1 MIKMYAKI
9 VEGKLVVAGKK
20 IQIEN
25 GWITNP
31 TETDLKNNG
40 YKEVS
45 TTEKQSYDN
54 ESEKLVEKYTDT
66 GKGIEISYEKVK
78 LTDEEVNNVLQSKI
92 WQELGTISQIE
103 MLKAIV
109 GDKEA
114 ISKIE
119 EVLKTISSLEGKKK

>member
-1 MIKMYAKI
+1 MFGKI
-9 VEGKLVVAGKK
+9 IDGKLVVAGKK

-66 GKGIEISYEKVK
+66 EKGIEVSYEKVK
-78 LTDEEVNNVLQSKI
+78 LTDEEINNVMQSKI
-92 WQELGTISQIE
+92 WNELGTISQIE

-114 ISKIE
+114 LSKIDS
-119 EVLKTISSLEGKKK
+119 VLKSISAIENKKGE

>member
-1 MIKMYAKI
+1 MYAKI
-9 VEGKLVVAGKK
+9 VDGKLVVAGKK
-20 IQIEN
+20 IQVEN

-54 ESEKLVEKYTDT
+54 ESEKLVEKYTDN
-66 GKGIEISYEKVK
+66 GKGIEITYEKVK
-78 LTDEEVNNVLQSKI
+78 LTDEEVNNVLQNKI

-103 MLKAIV
+103 ILKAIT

-114 ISKIE
+114 VSKIE
-119 EVLKTISSLEGKKK
+119 GVLKAISSLEGKKK

>member
-1 MIKMYAKI
+1 MFGKI
-9 VEGKLVVAGKK
+9 IDGKLVVAGKK

-31 TETDLKNNG
+31 TETDLKANG

-54 ESEKLVEKYTDT
+54 ETEKLVEKYTDT

-78 LTDEEVNNVLQSKI
+78 LTDEEVNNVIQGKI
-92 WQELGTISQIE
+92 WEELGKVSQLE

-114 ISKIE
+114 VSKIE
-119 EVLKTISSLEGKKK
+119 SVLKTISSLEGNKK

>member
-1 MIKMYAKI
+1 MYAKI
-9 VEGKLVVAGKK
+9 VDGKLVIAGKK
-20 IQIEN
+20 IQTEN

-31 TETDLKNNG
+31 TETDLKANG

-54 ESEKLVEKYTDT
+54 ESEKLVEKYADN
-66 GKGIEISYEKVK
+66 GKSIEISYEKVK
-78 LTDEEVNNVLQSKI
+78 LTDEEVNNVIQNKI
-92 WQELGTISQIE
+92 WQELGTVSQIE

-114 ISKIE
+114 VSKIE
-119 EVLKTISSLEGKKK
+119 SVLKTISSLEGKKK

>member
-1 MIKMYAKI
+1 MYGKI
-9 VEGKLVVAGKK
+9 IDGKLVIAGKK

-45 TTEKQSYDN
+45 ATEKQSYDN

-66 GKGIEISYEKVK
+66 EKGIEVSYEKVK
-78 LTDEEVNNVLQSKI
+78 LTDEEINNVMQSKI
-92 WQELGTISQIE
+92 WNELGTISQIE

-114 ISKIE
+114 LSKIDS
-119 EVLKTISSLEGKKK
+119 VLKSISAIENKKGE

>member
-1 MIKMYAKI
+1 MYAKI
-9 VEGKLVVAGKK
+9 VDGKLVVAGKK

-54 ESEKLVEKYTDT
+54 ETEKLVEKYTDT

-78 LTDEEVNNVLQSKI
+78 LTDEEVNNVIQNKI

-103 MLKAIV
+103 MLKATT

-114 ISKIE
+114 VSKIE
-119 EVLKTISSLEGKKK
+119 SVLKNISSLEGKKKGE

>member
-1 MIKMYAKI
+1 MFAKI
-9 VEGKLVVAGKK
+9 VDGKLVVAGKK

-31 TETDLKNNG
+31 TETDFKANG

-54 ESEKLVEKYTDT
+54 ETEKLVEKYTDN

-78 LTDEEVNNVLQSKI
+78 LTDEEVNNVIQNKI

-103 MLKAIV
+103 ILKAIT

-114 ISKIE
+114 VSKIE
-119 EVLKTISSLEGKKK
+119 GVLKNISALESKKGE